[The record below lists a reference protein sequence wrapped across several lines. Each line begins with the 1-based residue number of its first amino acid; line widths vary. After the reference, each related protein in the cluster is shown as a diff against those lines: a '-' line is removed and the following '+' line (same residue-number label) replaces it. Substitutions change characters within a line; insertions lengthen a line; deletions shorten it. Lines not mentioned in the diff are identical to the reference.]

1 MQRLNLLLIIFIII
15 AAGVSGTAIYFYLQY
30 SGLQAELAQLKDE
43 KSKIA
48 TELAVLK
55 ATDLAQKAE
64 LLQLRLTN
72 TEKSLWEARKKIT
85 ELEAN
90 TNKIKPYVDA
100 TSAIDQFFSAPM
112 TAINLANID
121 TKVSALK
128 DNQVTSQWLKAK
140 AGINIQENSWSV
152 SELVDILYLINSKI
166 RNLLPQ

>member
-72 TEKSLWEARKKIT
+72 AEK
-85 ELEAN
+85 
-90 TNKIKPYVDA
+90 
-100 TSAIDQFFSAPM
+100 
-112 TAINLANID
+112 NL
-121 TKVSALK
+121 
-128 DNQVTSQWLKAK
+128 
-140 AGINIQENSWSV
+140 G
-152 SELVDILYLINSKI
+152 
-166 RNLLPQ
+166 

>member
-72 TEKSLWEARKKIT
+72 AEKNLGEARKKTT
-85 ELEAN
+85 ELETN
-90 TNKIKPYVDA
+90 TSKIKPYVDA

-140 AGINIQENSWSV
+140 AGMKIQENSWSV

>member
-72 TEKSLWEARKKIT
+72 AEKNLGEARKKTT
-85 ELEAN
+85 ELETN
-90 TNKIKPYVDA
+90 TSKIKPYVDA

-166 RNLLPQ
+166 